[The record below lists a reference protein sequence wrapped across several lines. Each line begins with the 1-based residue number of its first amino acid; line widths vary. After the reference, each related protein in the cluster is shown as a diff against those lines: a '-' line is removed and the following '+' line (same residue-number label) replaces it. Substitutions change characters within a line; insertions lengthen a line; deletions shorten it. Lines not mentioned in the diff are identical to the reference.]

1 MLPSDFST
9 ARTSARSIMHELVA
23 QKIKRMQMRH
33 HRETG
38 NAWSA
43 ETENGGEGRGGRNLI
58 IKLFHS
64 LETIVAEE

>member
-43 ETENGGEGRGGRNLI
+43 ETENGGEGRGG
-58 IKLFHS
+58 KLNYQVVSFFGDNRC
-64 LETIVAEE
+64 

>member
-9 ARTSARSIMHELVA
+9 AWTSARSIMHELVA

-33 HRETG
+33 HREQVMHGLQKQKMEGTG
-38 NAWSA
+38 EKNF
-43 ETENGGEGRGGRNLI
+43 I